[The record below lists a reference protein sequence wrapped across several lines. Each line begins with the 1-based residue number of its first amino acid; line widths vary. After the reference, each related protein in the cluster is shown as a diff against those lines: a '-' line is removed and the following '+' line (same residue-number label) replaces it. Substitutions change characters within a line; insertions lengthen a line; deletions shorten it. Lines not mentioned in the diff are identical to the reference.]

1 MRRHRTTALMLCM
14 LMLNSGCLGLF
25 GNEEEVPEE
34 ANCQTQPTHPDCFV
48 DVITEEDCTAQQVFT
63 GDSCRL
69 MQPPTQL
76 SYGEDSITL
85 AVGTEMQALTP
96 SFLGDGPQNWF
107 VNPRLP
113 DGLDMDDS
121 GVISGIPLEETE
133 SIRHTIIATN
143 AMGSAATTLDIVV
156 QAPAPE
162 AIQYLSETLACTL
175 DSHCAIDPP
184 LVIGGS
190 AHTWS
195 VEPPLPGNLELL
207 EDGSISG
214 MARTL
219 GHSNHTI
226 TASNTG
232 GSIDTALRI
241 VTLHEEPHS
250 LSYPG
255 HPFYW
260 TIGEYEQVIPSYD
273 GGQATHW
280 SIEPPLPSGILLH
293 QADGS
298 LRGSPDTVHPL
309 REYIITAQN
318 TGGSVSTTILID
330 VRDLAVENLRYDP
343 YIFDLR
349 KDENIGQVDPTWQ
362 GGAPDTWEIY
372 PPLPTGFQIDIYTGR
387 ISGIATLLQTWSSH
401 TVWAN
406 NSGGFASTM
415 LQFRITSLP
424 PDQIWW
430 PSDQFAMHSN
440 HSVHIPVTNN
450 GPEIETW
457 EIHPDLP
464 AGLTLQGGDITGTP
478 IERADWRQY
487 TVWANNTGGS
497 VGLMLWIAVHDL
509 RADQSD
515 LLRDMGETNWG
526 GWPSPILPI
535 GEWAFPIGFTQEGYG
550 STIPVISA
558 SHVGRGKMIG

>member
-1 MRRHRTTALMLCM
+1 M

-69 MQPPTQL
+69 MQPPKQL

-85 AVGTEMQALTP
+85 AVGAEMQALTP

-121 GVISGIPLEETE
+121 GVISGIPLEEAE

-195 VEPPLPGNLELL
+195 VEPSLPGDLELL

-232 GSIDTALRI
+232 GSVDTALRI

-260 TIGEYEQVIPSYD
+260 TIGEYEQVIPSYE
-273 GGQATHW
+273 GGPATHW

-293 QADGS
+293 QAAGS
-298 LRGSPDTVHPL
+298 
-309 REYIITAQN
+309 
-318 TGGSVSTTILID
+318 
-330 VRDLAVENLRYDP
+330 
-343 YIFDLR
+343 
-349 KDENIGQVDPTWQ
+349 
-362 GGAPDTWEIY
+362 
-372 PPLPTGFQIDIYTGR
+372 
-387 ISGIATLLQTWSSH
+387 
-401 TVWAN
+401 
-406 NSGGFASTM
+406 
-415 LQFRITSLP
+415 
-424 PDQIWW
+424 
-430 PSDQFAMHSN
+430 
-440 HSVHIPVTNN
+440 
-450 GPEIETW
+450 
-457 EIHPDLP
+457 
-464 AGLTLQGGDITGTP
+464 
-478 IERADWRQY
+478 
-487 TVWANNTGGS
+487 
-497 VGLMLWIAVHDL
+497 
-509 RADQSD
+509 
-515 LLRDMGETNWG
+515 
-526 GWPSPILPI
+526 
-535 GEWAFPIGFTQEGYG
+535 
-550 STIPVISA
+550 
-558 SHVGRGKMIG
+558 